1 MQPFREM
8 PDVLGESERS
18 EAAIRDLGR
27 WRSRLRTGVLLVF
40 AIAGLV
46 PAGLGYWFAQELQ
59 FRYNHNVASLYVNVG
74 GAVVAWIVMFSVGT
88 WVSRRV
94 EQRRMPAKI
103 AELAA
108 DYEISVGEITKTTDL
123 LKDL

>member
-8 PDVLGESERS
+8 PDVLGESERG
-18 EAAIRDLGR
+18 EIRDLGR
-27 WRSRLRTGVLLVF
+27 WRSRLRTGVLFVF
-40 AIAGLV
+40 AIAGLL

-74 GAVVAWIVMFSVGT
+74 GAVFAWIVVFSVGT

-103 AELAA
+103 AQLAA
-108 DYEISVGEITKTTDL
+108 DYEIPVSEITKTTDL
-123 LKDL
+123 LADL